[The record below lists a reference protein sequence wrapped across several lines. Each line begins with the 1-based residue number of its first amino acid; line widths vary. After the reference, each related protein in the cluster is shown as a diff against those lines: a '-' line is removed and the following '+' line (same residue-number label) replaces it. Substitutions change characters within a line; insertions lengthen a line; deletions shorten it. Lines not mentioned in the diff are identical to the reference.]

1 LTTTSWGAKRD
12 TLCGKSGERTKDE
25 DEKEDVLVH
34 AVEYERTCGGSYD
47 PGACEGD
54 DLGTGEGDDFG
65 VCDGAEIGGRE
76 DDARGIMT
84 LRRPNRR
91 ASNEND
97 PGPRKAETT
106 AIMTTS
112 RLNGLQ

>member
-1 LTTTSWGAKRD
+1 
-12 TLCGKSGERTKDE
+12 
-25 DEKEDVLVH
+25 VLVH
-34 AVEYERTCGGSYD
+34 AMEYEGTCGGNYD
-47 PGACEGD
+47 PGACEAD

-112 RLNGLQ
+112 RLNGLP